1 MKLKYEIWLP
11 QLKFTLQT
19 IALYYPKN
27 PNEITIRKYYNLIQN
42 LPVFFPA
49 EPIGNTMRKILDDF
63 PVQPYLN
70 SKTSFMKWIHF
81 VFNKINKK
89 LEMNTESFYES
100 LEEYY
105 RNYKPKEILNKEQ
118 IKQKKKYMYIFSVVL
133 FLTVSTYYYNK

>member
-27 PNEITIRKYYNLIQN
+27 PNEITIRKYYNLVQN
-42 LPVFFPA
+42 LPVFFPE

-105 RNYKPKEILNKEQ
+105 KNYKPKEILNKEQ

>member
-27 PNEITIRKYYNLIQN
+27 PNEITIRKYYNLVQN
-42 LPVFFPA
+42 LPVFFPE

-89 LEMNTESFYES
+89 LEINTKSFYES

-105 RNYKPKEILNKEQ
+105 KNYKPREILNKEQ
-118 IKQKKKYMYIFSVVL
+118 IRQKKKYMYIFSVVL